1 MRISM
6 NRELE
11 NLETHIP
18 FLGTVGSISP
28 YIGLFGTVWGIMHAF
43 IALGGGEAGN
53 VADGCTGYRRSTDRD
68 RNRSVRRNS
77 GGNGVQPSEPAREQ
91 TGTELRQLYGRVHRD
106 SASSGVY
113 QHREQQGV
121 NHGQIAWTRSSRAQ
135 VRNQYRSVTGRA
147 AGAAADLYGDSAHHH
162 QSVEVDLPDATES
175 QAVSTNDDPPVIIEV
190 SGVGQ
195 YSVVVEKDRMD
206 QLPPEQVI
214 AEAQRRLE
222 SNPKTVFLIGGA
234 KDVPYDEIIKALNL
248 LHSAGVKSVGLMT
261 QPI

>member
-1 MRISM
+1 MARSRGRGR
-6 NRELE
+6 RELK
-11 NLETHIP
+11 
-18 FLGTVGSISP
+18 
-28 YIGLFGTVWGIMHAF
+28 
-43 IALGGGEAGN
+43 
-53 VADGCTGYRRSTDRD
+53 
-68 RNRSVRRNS
+68 
-77 GGNGVQPSEPAREQ
+77 SEINIVPLLDVLLVLLLIFMA
-91 TGTELRQLYGRVHRD
+91 TAPIIT
-106 SASSGVY
+106 
-113 QHREQQGV
+113 
-121 NHGQIAWTRSSRAQ
+121 
-135 VRNQYRSVTGRA
+135 
-147 AGAAADLYGDSAHHH
+147 
-162 QSVEVDLPDATES
+162 QSVEATES
-175 QAVSTNDDPPVIIEV
+175 QAVSSNDDPPVIIEV

>member
-1 MRISM
+1 M
-6 NRELE
+6 
-11 NLETHIP
+11 
-18 FLGTVGSISP
+18 
-28 YIGLFGTVWGIMHAF
+28 A
-43 IALGGGEAGN
+43 
-53 VADGCTGYRRSTDRD
+53 RSR
-68 RNRSVRRNS
+68 
-77 GGNGVQPSEPAREQ
+77 
-91 TGTELRQLYGRVHRD
+91 GR
-106 SASSGVY
+106 G
-113 QHREQQGV
+113 
-121 NHGQIAWTRSSRAQ
+121 SRALKSEINI
-135 VRNQYRSVTGRA
+135 VPLLDVLLVLLLIFMATA
-147 AGAAADLYGDSAHHH
+147 PIIT
-162 QSVEVDLPDATES
+162 QSVEVDLPDATQS

-214 AEAQRRLE
+214 AEAQRRLQ

>member
-1 MRISM
+1 MARARGR
-6 NRELE
+6 NRRELK
-11 NLETHIP
+11 
-18 FLGTVGSISP
+18 
-28 YIGLFGTVWGIMHAF
+28 
-43 IALGGGEAGN
+43 
-53 VADGCTGYRRSTDRD
+53 
-68 RNRSVRRNS
+68 
-77 GGNGVQPSEPAREQ
+77 SEINIVPLLDVLLVLLLIFMA
-91 TGTELRQLYGRVHRD
+91 TAPIIT
-106 SASSGVY
+106 
-113 QHREQQGV
+113 
-121 NHGQIAWTRSSRAQ
+121 
-135 VRNQYRSVTGRA
+135 
-147 AGAAADLYGDSAHHH
+147 

-175 QAVSTNDDPPVIIEV
+175 QAVSSNDDPPVIIEV

-248 LHSAGVKSVGLMT
+248 LHRAGVKSVGLMT

>member
-1 MRISM
+1 M
-6 NRELE
+6 
-11 NLETHIP
+11 
-18 FLGTVGSISP
+18 
-28 YIGLFGTVWGIMHAF
+28 A
-43 IALGGGEAGN
+43 
-53 VADGCTGYRRSTDRD
+53 RSRG
-68 RNRSVRRNS
+68 R
-77 GGNGVQPSEPAREQ
+77 G
-91 TGTELRQLYGRVHRD
+91 RQLKSEINIVPLLD
-106 SASSGVY
+106 VLLVLLLIFMATAP
-113 QHREQQGV
+113 
-121 NHGQIAWTRSSRAQ
+121 IIT
-135 VRNQYRSVTGRA
+135 
-147 AGAAADLYGDSAHHH
+147 

>member
-1 MRISM
+1 MTRSRGR
-6 NRELE
+6 NRRELK
-11 NLETHIP
+11 
-18 FLGTVGSISP
+18 
-28 YIGLFGTVWGIMHAF
+28 
-43 IALGGGEAGN
+43 
-53 VADGCTGYRRSTDRD
+53 
-68 RNRSVRRNS
+68 
-77 GGNGVQPSEPAREQ
+77 SEINIVPLLDVLLVLLLIFMA
-91 TGTELRQLYGRVHRD
+91 TAPIIT
-106 SASSGVY
+106 
-113 QHREQQGV
+113 
-121 NHGQIAWTRSSRAQ
+121 
-135 VRNQYRSVTGRA
+135 
-147 AGAAADLYGDSAHHH
+147 

>member
-1 MRISM
+1 MSRSRGRGR
-6 NRELE
+6 RELK
-11 NLETHIP
+11 
-18 FLGTVGSISP
+18 
-28 YIGLFGTVWGIMHAF
+28 
-43 IALGGGEAGN
+43 
-53 VADGCTGYRRSTDRD
+53 
-68 RNRSVRRNS
+68 
-77 GGNGVQPSEPAREQ
+77 SEINIVPLLDVLLVLLLIFMA
-91 TGTELRQLYGRVHRD
+91 TAPIIT
-106 SASSGVY
+106 
-113 QHREQQGV
+113 
-121 NHGQIAWTRSSRAQ
+121 
-135 VRNQYRSVTGRA
+135 
-147 AGAAADLYGDSAHHH
+147 